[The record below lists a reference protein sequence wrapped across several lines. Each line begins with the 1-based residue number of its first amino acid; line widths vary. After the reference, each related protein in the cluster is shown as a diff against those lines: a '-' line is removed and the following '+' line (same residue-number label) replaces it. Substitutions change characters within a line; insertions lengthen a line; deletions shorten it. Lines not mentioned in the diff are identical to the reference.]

1 MEIGFEMK
9 DKMTIVHLQGRLDAE
24 TSPAAESQLLP
35 RLSASG
41 GNWLVD
47 LKDLEFIS
55 SAGLRVFLM
64 LAKRAREC
72 GTKLT
77 LCSLRPGVRNVF
89 EISGF
94 CTIFAIEDSPAGI

>member
-1 MEIGFEMK
+1 MEIGFETK
-9 DKMTIVHLQGRLDAE
+9 NKITIVHLRGRLDAE
-24 TSPAAESQLLP
+24 TSPGAESQLLP
-35 RLSASG
+35 HLSSG

-94 CTIFAIEDSPAGI
+94 CTIFSIEDSPAGI

>member
-1 MEIGFEMK
+1 MEIGFETK
-9 DKMTIVHLQGRLDAE
+9 NKITIVRLQGRLDAE
-24 TSPAAESQLLP
+24 TSPEAESQLLP
-35 RLSASG
+35 HLTSG
-41 GNWLVD
+41 GNWMMD

-64 LAKRAREC
+64 LAKRAREN

-77 LCSLRPGVRNVF
+77 LCSLRPGVRSIF

-94 CTIFAIEDSPAGI
+94 CTIFTIEDSPAGI